1 VDAKEVL
8 EELVPDKPEKDMT
21 PKELRKWERKK
32 RQFERKKRRLKRQKE
47 REEKQKDKVNP
58 VSGFLGR
65 LLMTVRSVSG
75 TYALTDGTLLPGYN
89 QGSSVLGFSNGN
101 QSGMAGFVFGQQRYN
116 LAGKETDYDIARV
129 AESNNWLVQNS
140 ALNRQY
146 TVTHTQNIST
156 RASLEPLKDLSIEL
170 TANRNYGISSGEFFR
185 WNDENLAYE
194 SQSRMETATLT
205 YSTISFG
212 SAFTKLGKNFE
223 STLFDNM
230 RAKRTEISNLL
241 GDKNPNS
248 TGVVNG
254 YATGYG
260 GTQQEVVI
268 GAFLTSYTDKKV
280 NSSNI
285 NPVKN
290 MPLPNWNINYNGLT
304 KFPFMKKIVKNFV
317 LRHGYSSSVTVGG
330 LQTNLKATQDVNGNA
345 TGFDQNDNFY
355 VARNVSNIT
364 VSERF
369 SPLIG
374 VDATWNV
381 NGQGLLTK
389 FELKKDRSA
398 NLALTNNQITEI
410 LGTEWVIGVG
420 YKFAKVKL
428 PIKYKSKNLEEPL
441 NVRFDFSFRDNLTVI
456 RKIEENTNQGTAG
469 QRVISIK
476 SSADYNIG
484 QNLTIQ
490 LYYDQVINTPKI
502 ASSYP
507 TGNTSAGIRFRLNLA
522 GL

>member
-1 VDAKEVL
+1 
-8 EELVPDKPEKDMT
+8 
-21 PKELRKWERKK
+21 
-32 RQFERKKRRLKRQKE
+32 
-47 REEKQKDKVNP
+47 
-58 VSGFLGR
+58 
-65 LLMTVRSVSG
+65 
-75 TYALTDGTLLPGYN
+75 
-89 QGSSVLGFSNGN
+89 
-101 QSGMAGFVFGQQRYN
+101 
-116 LAGKETDYDIARV
+116 
-129 AESNNWLVQNS
+129 LVQNS

-146 TVTHTQNIST
+146 TVTHTQNISG

-170 TANRNYGISSGEFFR
+170 TANRNYGVNSGEFFR

-205 YSTISFG
+205 YSTISIG

-223 STLFDNM
+223 SSLFDKM
-230 RAKRTEISNLL
+230 RANRTEISKLL
-241 GDKNPNS
+241 ADKNTNS
-248 TGVVNG
+248 VGVING
-254 YATGYG
+254 YASGYG

-280 NSSNI
+280 NASNI

-304 KFPFMKKIVKNFV
+304 KFPFMKKMVKNFV
-317 LRHGYSSSVTVGG
+317 IRHGYSSSVTVGG
-330 LQTNLKATQDVNGNA
+330 LQTNLKATQDINGNA
-345 TGFDQNDNFY
+345 TGFDQNDNFF

-420 YKFAKVKL
+420 YKFPKVKL
-428 PIKYKSKNLEEPL
+428 PIKFKSKNLEEPL
-441 NVRFDFSFRDNLTVI
+441 NIRFDFSFRDNLTVI